1 MYFMQQE
8 GLNKSQSAKYL
19 NVGIDTFNRLINQY
33 KINRDMING
42 KFIYYYH
49 DLDKIKNELEE
60 RKKISSIPSHQ
71 PMKNYE
77 WHPGSEHV
85 SLVDIAKYYNCS
97 KQNICRLININGFK
111 FQKFFT
117 KEKNLYYLKS
127 EIFQYFVYKGRK
139 YETG

>member
-1 MYFMQQE
+1 MYFMQE

-33 KINRDMING
+33 GINRDMIDG

-49 DLDKIKNELEE
+49 DLNKIKQELEE
-60 RKKISSIPSHQ
+60 RKKIASIPSHQ

-77 WHPGSEHV
+77 WHPSAEHV

-97 KQNICRLININGFK
+97 KQNICRLININEYK

-127 EIFQYFVYKGRK
+127 EICQYFVYKGLK
-139 YETG
+139 YEE